1 VRVPDQV
8 TNDQAILVSDIFPTG
23 WFGARLAEVSRGDT
37 MAVFGAG
44 PVGQFA
50 IASARCGRN
59 LCRLNL

>member
-1 VRVPDQV
+1 
-8 TNDQAILVSDIFPTG
+8 VSDIFPTG